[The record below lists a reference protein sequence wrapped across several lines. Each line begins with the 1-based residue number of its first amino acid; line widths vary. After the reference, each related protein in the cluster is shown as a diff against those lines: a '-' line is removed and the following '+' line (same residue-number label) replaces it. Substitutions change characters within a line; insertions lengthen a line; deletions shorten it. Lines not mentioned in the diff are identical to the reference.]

1 MTFLRPGTR
10 DPRSTYLATV
20 PELTRRPDGTHVLQ
34 RPHFRV
40 GQSLSAGLL
49 AREAEAS
56 EVRQGRLGAL
66 LGGGVVEGLQVTRLA
81 QSNPRGRF
89 TIGPGHA
96 IAANGQVISLGRTRE
111 LRLPQL
117 ARLQS
122 NGNEGGNLRGVCVL
136 LLRPV
141 VARETVPERLLGEV
155 AGFAWD
161 QQRDRAAAP
170 YVDARAVDG
179 AEVLVLRLQSTGGL
193 VAAPEGLNRAAHRII
208 DARGTDTPLGR
219 ILDSHIAVAVLG
231 VTHNNGTISWI
242 ARHGAAEDGG
252 GLIRPVLHPRLGTG
266 KAPRQFRAA
275 VGSLMEQMLTW
286 RAANPGQPFPANRLR
301 HLPAAGIVPAPGG
314 TPPAIFPDSYD
325 HVVAPLP
332 ESEMSAVLAR
342 AEALAP
348 YDLTAGR
355 DEVSWHLAVPDT
367 LYDPEL
373 LVVPELPAIFDQ
385 AVDTFRR
392 RVGTERRR
400 RDLLRQQVG
409 AVQARIDTAMVTDFG
424 TDDDA
429 LDGESG
435 FPVVGDV
442 SVTRHDVK
450 SDGLFTPW
458 LDALPP
464 QLITTSQ
471 RNRLIPDQSGARRG
485 LVPFQSALVD
495 ALKPAN
501 DFIDF
506 GFTRVQ
512 ADIYRLRQSM
522 LDNEESTK
530 LATFPILAG
539 IAKGSNALATNRS
552 LREYFAATRDQQGA
566 LDLRR
571 AEEDDARAGLT
582 MRRMALTADRDTVG
596 LVDAA
601 SDGAGGGTGPGLSPG
616 PGLLSA
622 GRARALAFAAEG
634 AGPGIRRL
642 DMGGAGDGL
651 EMRAPSTTTTG
662 GAGALG
668 VLDSGLGAPVGGLLT
683 GTAMSR
689 GTALPFGTAVAGEPM
704 AFGFAATPRKDGGT
718 GGGTM
723 ATLALGTGYLSES
736 YKEDNVYARLFE
748 AGRETA
754 TEEYALR
761 TLSDKQA
768 GIKYADALPGSYE
781 DLRTVTIADRLL
793 KPTTQAARSSALKVK
808 ADAISQIIGQ
818 QISLRDLRAPLI
830 SLQSQV
836 VVAPKDQ
843 FEDLLGDAGLSTDQQ
858 QALEKGMT
866 EVDADI
872 SSEAVLVDFGVV
884 AEALGTE
891 TMPPLFEKFREV
903 MVQAQ
908 TPLGIKELAILT
920 LQGALDPLPT
930 GLSDESTY
938 LTSAVSILE
947 STVAAYRAT
956 EARVAAIQGLV
967 EKTRLL
973 IEQLREI
980 EAAWRREL
988 SLVERDLAEA
998 RHDLRLAMALRAEE
1012 QARVDAL
1019 AAHRAGV
1026 LANHVRVAVFAR
1038 PRRLRPHGAGLAS
1051 ARVLPGVYDDPLPD
1065 VLRSRAALPPEL
1077 EQMMDVLGEVPLKWF
1092 AAHRRLRP
1100 FLKRPRLLDQVFHR
1114 SVQDARVKLASRR
1127 SVAVNVQAMQVQSLQ
1142 GAARAH
1148 GGRRAALEQTLG
1160 QMQGFYDQLQARVW
1174 TERQTIDLTQLAAAP
1189 WTEKERVALDR
1200 MSLRDLIG
1208 VSRDARMAKLAL
1220 EQSERIARVVSA
1232 LLATFR
1238 MAPPAVRLLWGEAL
1252 SAFDGS
1258 YRVLDATRLPGWSAL
1273 EIGLRR
1279 DILRYV
1285 DWLNRQMT
1293 PGLKEASALMSDI
1306 IRVALLMASH
1316 SDVEEI
1322 VQARVTRTRDVIGG
1336 DEIEID
1342 VSKGTPA
1349 IGGRVEFGGGRLAGP
1364 VRGKVV
1370 DLKGQRARV
1379 MMDAGLRERVTLTRS
1394 TQVFFV
1400 PMTLGRDR
1408 ADAV

>member
-20 PELTRRPDGTHVLQ
+20 PELTRRPDGAHVLQ

-49 AREAEAS
+49 TREAEAG
-56 EVRQGRLGAL
+56 EVRQGRLGAM
-66 LGGGVVEGLQVTRLA
+66 LGDGVVEGLQVTRLA

-111 LRLPQL
+111 LRLPEL

-122 NGNEGGNLRGVCVL
+122 NGDEGGNLRGICVL

-141 VARETVPERLLGEV
+141 VARENAPERLLGDV

-179 AEVLVLRLQSTGGL
+179 AEVLVLRLQSTAGL

-231 VTHNNGTISWI
+231 VNHNNGTISWI

-252 GLIRPVLHPRLGTG
+252 GLIRPVMHPRLGTG

-314 TPPAIFPDSYD
+314 IPPAIFPETYD

-424 TDDDA
+424 ADDDA

-450 SDGLFTPW
+450 SDALFTPW

-464 QLITTSQ
+464 QLITASQ
-471 RNRLIPDQSGARRG
+471 RNRLIPDQSGAPRG

-571 AEEDDARAGLT
+571 AEEDDARGGLT
-582 MRRMALTADRDTVG
+582 MRRMALMADRDTMG

-601 SDGAGGGTGPGLSPG
+601 SGGGGGGLSLD

-622 GRARALAFAAEG
+622 GGAGGPAFAAEG
-634 AGPGIRRL
+634 AGLGIRRL
-642 DMGGAGDGL
+642 DMGGARAGM
-651 EMRAPSTTTTG
+651 EMRTPGTTTTSGTG
-662 GAGALG
+662 GLG
-668 VLDSGLGAPVGGLLT
+668 VLDSGLGAPGGGLLT

-689 GTALPFGTAVAGEPM
+689 GTALPFGMAVTGQTM
-704 AFGFAATPRKDGGT
+704 AFGFAATPRTDGGT
-718 GGGTM
+718 GGGTT

-768 GIKYADALPGSYE
+768 GIKYANALPGSYE

-793 KPTTQAARSSALKVK
+793 RPTTQAARSSALKVK

-858 QALEKGMT
+858 QALAKGMT

-872 SSEAVLVDFGVV
+872 SAEAVVVDFGVV

-891 TMPPLFEKFREV
+891 AMPPLFDKFREV
-903 MVQAQ
+903 MVLAQ
-908 TPLGIKELAILT
+908 TPLAIKELAILT

-930 GLSDESTY
+930 GLADESTY

-967 EKTRLL
+967 EKTREL
-973 IEQLREI
+973 IGQLREI

-1012 QARVDAL
+1012 QERVDAL

-1038 PRRLRPHGAGLAS
+1038 PRRLRPHGAGLTS

-1065 VLRSRAALPPEL
+1065 VLRSRAELPPEL
-1077 EQMMDVLGEVPLKWF
+1077 DQMMDVLGEVPLKWF

-1100 FLKRPRLLDQVFHR
+1100 FLKRPRLLDKMFHR

-1127 SVAVNVQAMQVQSLQ
+1127 SVAVNAQVMQVQSLQ
-1142 GAARAH
+1142 ATTRAR

-1160 QMQGFYDQLQARVW
+1160 QMRGFYDQLQARVW
-1174 TERQTIDLTQLAAAP
+1174 TKRQTIDLPGLVAAP
-1189 WTEKERVALDR
+1189 WIEKERVALDR

-1208 VSRDARMAKLAL
+1208 AAGDARMARLAL

-1252 SAFDGS
+1252 SVFDGS

-1273 EIGLRR
+1273 EIGVRR

-1293 PGLKEASALMSDI
+1293 PGIKEASALMSDI

-1322 VQARVTRTRDVIGG
+1322 VQARVARTRDVIGG

-1342 VSKGTPA
+1342 VSKGTPT
-1349 IGGRVEFGGGRLAGP
+1349 IGGRVEFRAGRTARP
-1364 VRGKVV
+1364 ARGRVV

-1379 MMDAGLRERVTLTRS
+1379 VMDAGIRERVTLTRS
-1394 TQVFFV
+1394 TQVFFM